1 MENEDSTLNTEK
13 NERNFG
19 FLTFIKILTN
29 SWTTCLHRDRFK
41 PSLSLRGKKWKNC
54 SFP

>member
-13 NERNFG
+13 NERNSN
-19 FLTFIKILTN
+19 IYQILTN